1 MFHLH
6 RVTILKRRAPGTFSE
21 RFHELCDVA
30 GFVSGRGR
38 ATEISRFF
46 NVGITSARN
55 WLVEDICPRN
65 HTLVKIVSRLQKYDR
80 LDPLYD
86 EKQLLLWLE
95 KGDSYIQ
102 NPLRAPQQTPEVST
116 ELLTALKKY
125 PGISI
130 ALKKLQR
137 NTDCSTD
144 EHAAALIEK
153 AFSDLLESKHK
164 A

>member
-1 MFHLH
+1 M
-6 RVTILKRRAPGTFSE
+6 
-21 RFHELCDVA
+21 
-30 GFVSGRGR
+30 
-38 ATEISRFF
+38 
-46 NVGITSARN
+46 
-55 WLVEDICPRN
+55 EDICPRN

-102 NPLRAPQQTPEVST
+102 NPLLAPQQTPEVST